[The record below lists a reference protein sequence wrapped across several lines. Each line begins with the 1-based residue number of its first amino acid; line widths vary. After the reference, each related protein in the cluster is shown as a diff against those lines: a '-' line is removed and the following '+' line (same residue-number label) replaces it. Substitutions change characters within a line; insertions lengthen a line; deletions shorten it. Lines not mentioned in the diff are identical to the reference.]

1 MLGSLA
7 EVFFCSACKLLIER
21 WFSGGFRFAK
31 MAPAGSG
38 VRRLSRWY
46 HCRDFLAKIANIMII
61 DLIEEISVAHFSLT
75 DLSNRSGEV
84 VEAAFRGPVEITRRG
99 KRKFMLLTAEDYDR
113 LVSAADT
120 RRAFHADDAPEGV
133 AAMMLAA
140 LAKNDKT

>member
-1 MLGSLA
+1 M
-7 EVFFCSACKLLIER
+7 
-21 WFSGGFRFAK
+21 
-31 MAPAGSG
+31 
-38 VRRLSRWY
+38 
-46 HCRDFLAKIANIMII
+46 

-84 VEAAFRGPVEITRRG
+84 VEAALRGPVAITRRG

-113 LVSAADT
+113 LMSAADM

-140 LAKNDKT
+140 FAKNDKT